1 MNTML
6 YIKNMVCVRCKMAV
20 QAVLDDAGVAYLSI
34 ELGWAK
40 LKEALAPEQK
50 TKVQQELGRYA
61 LELMEDKTAILVE
74 RIKTEIIRLLHST
87 DPIQLKLSAHLSNV
101 LDYNYTYLANTF
113 SEQEGITLERYFIA
127 QRVERVKELI
137 VYEDMS
143 LNEIMNEMSYSS
155 VSHLCLQFKKVS
167 GLTPA
172 EFRKMSRLENFIWKA
187 L

>member
-1 MNTML
+1 
-6 YIKNMVCVRCKMAV
+6 MVCVRCKMAV
-20 QAVLDDAGVAYLSI
+20 QAVLEEAGAPYLAI

-40 LKEALAPEQK
+40 LREHLTLEQTVQVREGLDRYELA
-50 TKVQQELGRYA
+50 
-61 LELMEDKTAILVE
+61 MIEDKTAILIE
-74 RIKTEIIRLLHST
+74 RIKTEIVRILHSP
-87 DPIQLKLSAHLSNV
+87 DPMHLKLSAHLSQV
-101 LDYNYTYLANTF
+101 LDYNYTYIANTF

-137 VYEDMS
+137 VYEEMS
-143 LNEIMNEMSYSS
+143 LNQIMDELAYSS

-172 EFRKMSRLENFIWKA
+172 EFRKQSRAENFIWKA